1 MRRQFLLASVGAIAI
16 TGSAFAA
23 DLTPPPPPPPPV
35 PIFSWTGLYV
45 GGQIGYAWD
54 HDSVSA
60 FFPGP
65 NFSSGFPAFG
75 VVSFSDSPNGV
86 IGGVHVGYNLQINQW
101 VAGVEGTVD
110 GTSVSRSG
118 VFNPF
123 GFATLD
129 ESSTVQGSI
138 RVRAGIAFDRV
149 LLYGTG
155 GAAFAGIDNVYTTSL
170 TSPPFFLTERVS
182 RTRSGW
188 TAGGGLEY
196 AVTNNWSIRAEYR
209 YSDFGH
215 FIDYP
220 FTVLL
225 SPFGTLFVQHHLT
238 QNQVQFGFSYKF
250 DSMAAVPVVAKY

>member
-16 TGSAFAA
+16 IGPAFAA
-23 DLTPPPPPPPPV
+23 EPTPPPPPPPPP
-35 PIFSWTGLYV
+35 PIFSWTGLYAGV
-45 GGQIGYAWD
+45 QVGYAWD

-65 NFSSGFPAFG
+65 ILSPFPVFG
-75 VVSFSDSPNGV
+75 VVSFSDSPQGV
-86 IGGVHVGYNLQINQW
+86 IGGAHIGYNLQWNQW
-101 VAGVEGTVD
+101 VLGVEGTVD
-110 GTSVSRSG
+110 GTSVSKN
-118 VFNPF
+118 VFDPF
-123 GFATLD
+123 NFVTDNLV
-129 ESSTVQGSI
+129 STVQGSI

-155 GAAFAGIDNVYTTSL
+155 GAAFAGIENTYSTGLPIFV
-170 TSPPFFLTERVS
+170 PGFFGTERIS

-215 FIDYP
+215 FVDYP

-225 SPFGTLFVQHHLT
+225 SPFGTLTFQHHLT
-238 QNQVQFGFSYKF
+238 ENQVQFGISYKF
-250 DSMAAVPVVAKY
+250 ESMAPVPVVAKY